1 MPPPSA
7 FRRSRVDAATSVGN
21 APSISPYSS
30 TGRIAT
36 NPRIFRTLTL
46 ALLLPSVV
54 TPASSCNTGHV
65 TMDPRSSYA
74 ISVCLLSLFASPASA
89 QDAVDLAARLIGRP
103 YVWGAEGPG
112 SFDCSGLTH
121 YVYGKTG
128 IELPRRAV
136 DQSRV
141 GEATRRLQRGDLL
154 FFASDK
160 RRSLVTHVGIYEGN
174 GIMIDASQRHGR
186 VRRDDLD
193 EQFWSDRF
201 MFARRITDL
210 GTRRVGTRTE
220 RAPSRTSDRKRVAAR
235 VLGHIA
241 EILLRRR

>member
-1 MPPPSA
+1 
-7 FRRSRVDAATSVGN
+7 
-21 APSISPYSS
+21 
-30 TGRIAT
+30 
-36 NPRIFRTLTL
+36 
-46 ALLLPSVV
+46 
-54 TPASSCNTGHV
+54 
-65 TMDPRSSYA
+65 
-74 ISVCLLSLFASPASA
+74 LFASPVSA

-128 IELPRRAV
+128 VELPRRAV

-141 GEATRRLQRGDLL
+141 GEVTRRLRRGDLL

-160 RRSLVTHVGIYEGN
+160 RRSLVTHVGIYEG
-174 GIMIDASQRHGR
+174 GGMMIDASQRHGR

-201 MFARRITDL
+201 MFARRITDSDV
-210 GTRRVGTRTE
+210 RPARVPTE
-220 RAPSRTSDRKRVAAR
+220 RPSSRASDRAKVAAR

-241 EILLRRR
+241 EVLLRRR